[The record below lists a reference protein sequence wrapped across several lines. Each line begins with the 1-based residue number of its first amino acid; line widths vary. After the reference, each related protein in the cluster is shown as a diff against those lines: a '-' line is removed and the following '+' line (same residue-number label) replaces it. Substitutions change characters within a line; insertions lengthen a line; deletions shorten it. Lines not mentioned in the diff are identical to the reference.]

1 MDNCISITKLPKRPN
16 AGMID
21 DDKSI
26 RCDDGGMTAK
36 VITISVRDLGYSV
49 FWNVFNTTVHTDIHQ
64 NRERTYMIGFKDEA
78 DWDCEPNKKT
88 SSSIFN
94 SHLPLAKSKTKK
106 KFREMLE
113 SGEVEERYY
122 YKQDS
127 YMYKDLKKSINSK
140 DTAYQWRR
148 VYVRENKSNECPTLT
163 ANMGTGGHNVPLIKD
178 DLGIRKLTPRECLN
192 FQGFPK
198 SFKFPDDMPVSQRYK
213 QVGNAVTVTLIA
225 KIAKIISKKAPN
237 VWKASMLTMDKTQSL
252 EIIKKEKTFKDEP
265 KLTKEIIINSPSIL
279 RQNQSEF
286 SKTGGIHASG
296 LFSSVGKLISLREDV
311 GRHNALDKIIGD
323 VLNKNKIDP
332 KNQFIT
338 CSGRLNFE
346 LVQKVLMT
354 NIGLMIGVGAPT
366 SLAIDLANRFDMTL
380 IGFVKEDSFNIY
392 TNNQKVIVN

>member
-1 MDNCISITKLPKRPN
+1 MNSKYKVIKFKKNKFEKIDDLISIEEPLE
-16 AGMID
+16 I
-21 DDKSI
+21 SI
-26 RCDDGGMTAK
+26 KYKDQNEWVTSSLSITMRTPGHDEDLVRGFLFNEQIIQNLNEIENIESVGEK
-36 VITISVRDLGYSV
+36 VGQYKIQNKILITI
-49 FWNVFNTTVHTDIHQ
+49 N
-64 NRERTYMIGFKDEA
+64 
-78 DWDCEPNKKT
+78 
-88 SSSIFN
+88 
-94 SHLPLAKSKTKK
+94 
-106 KFREMLE
+106 
-113 SGEVEERYY
+113 
-122 YKQDS
+122 
-127 YMYKDLKKSINSK
+127 NSK
-140 DTAYQWRR
+140 
-148 VYVRENKSNECPTLT
+148 NIN
-163 ANMGTGGHNVPLIKD
+163 
-178 DLGIRKLTPRECLN
+178 
-192 FQGFPK
+192 
-198 SFKFPDDMPVSQRYK
+198 
-213 QVGNAVTVTLIA
+213 
-225 KIAKIISKKAPN
+225 ISKIKRDF
-237 VWKASMLTMDKTQSL
+237 LTNSSCGVCGKSSLDAL

-380 IGFVKEDSFNIY
+380 IGFVKEDSFNVY